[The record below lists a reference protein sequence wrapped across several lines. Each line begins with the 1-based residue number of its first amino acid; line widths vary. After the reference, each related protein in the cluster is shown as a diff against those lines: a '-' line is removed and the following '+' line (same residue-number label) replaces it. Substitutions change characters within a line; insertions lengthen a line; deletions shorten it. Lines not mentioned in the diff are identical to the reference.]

1 MNNYFECKVTF
12 LKTLENGKEKKVT
25 ECYIVDAVSFTD
37 AEAKVI
43 HHVQDVI
50 TGLFEVKSIRKYKV
64 AEIVLGT
71 LDDNEI
77 FFKCKLN
84 FITLEEKSGLEK
96 KTAVNML
103 VNATTLDVA
112 KSNLVNHMKGT
123 LSDYSIE
130 KIEETKIIDVI

>member
-1 MNNYFECKVTF
+1 MANYFEVKITF
-12 LKTLENGKEKKVT
+12 DKTLENGKEKKVT

-64 AEIVLGT
+64 AEIVPMGSGDT
-71 LDDNEI
+71 Y
-77 FFKCKLN
+77 FKCKLN

-123 LSDYSIE
+123 MADYSIE

>member
-1 MNNYFECKVTF
+1 MANYFEVKITF
-12 LKTLENGKEKKVT
+12 SKTLENGKEKKVT
-25 ECYIVDAVSFTD
+25 ECYIVNAVSFTD

-64 AEIVLGT
+64 AEIVPMGSGDT
-71 LDDNEI
+71 Y
-77 FFKCKLN
+77 FKCKLN
-84 FITLEEKSGLEK
+84 FITLDEKSGLEK

-123 LSDYSIE
+123 MADYSIE
-130 KIEETKIIDVI
+130 KIEETKIMAVI

>member
-1 MNNYFECKVTF
+1 MANYFEVKITF
-12 LKTLENGKEKKVT
+12 DKTLENGREKKVT
-25 ECYIVDAVSFTD
+25 ECYIVAAVSVTD

-64 AEIVLGT
+64 AEIVPMGSGDT
-71 LDDNEI
+71 Y
-77 FFKCKLN
+77 FKCKLN

-103 VNATTLDVA
+103 VNAKTLDDA
-112 KSNLVNHMKGT
+112 KFDLVEFMKGT
-123 LSDYSIE
+123 MADYSIE

>member
-12 LKTLENGKEKKVT
+12 LKTLDNGKEKKVT
-25 ECYIVDAVSFTD
+25 ECYIVNAVSFTD
-37 AEAKVI
+37 AEAKI
-43 HHVQDVI
+43 TEHMSAFLSVQ
-50 TGLFEVKSIRKYKV
+50 FEVKSIRKYKV
-64 AEIVLGT
+64 SEIVPSELGDT
-71 LDDNEI
+71 Y
-77 FFKCKLN
+77 FKCKLN
-84 FITLEEKSGLEK
+84 FITLDEKSGLEK

-123 LSDYSIE
+123 LADYSIE